1 MKDLKLW
8 GIFISLIIVVQ
19 ALGFFRIFRHCL
31 VFIPRRHIKS
41 GSLPYAGFLFSPT
54 PAVPH

>member
-19 ALGFFRIFRHCL
+19 ALGFSYF
-31 VFIPRRHIKS
+31 PA
-41 GSLPYAGFLFSPT
+41 LPGVYSTQAY
-54 PAVPH
+54 